1 MGMGPEIFLHPD
13 IPSQCRET
21 VALYCTGS
29 QNELE
34 VKGGGG
40 WSCLLAFILHENKLC
55 MSGMSQPVSFVKG
68 REAVKHT

>member
-1 MGMGPEIFLHPD
+1 MGMGPEIFLYPD

-34 VKGGGG
+34 EKGER
-40 WSCLLAFILHENKLC
+40 SCLLAFILHENKLC